1 MFSMF
6 VVVSLMY
13 FSICL
18 FLNQLNVNF
27 FKLHRFTI
35 FVVMYFMDFLH
46 MFIPESLFLSRPG
59 WTILMELVIQF

>member
-1 MFSMF
+1 MFSMV

-18 FLNQLNVNF
+18 FLNVNF
-27 FKLHRFTI
+27 FRLHRFTI